1 LYFARVDIPSQ
12 KIKLV
17 KLGGVTVL
25 VLLLLFAALGPGKW
39 QYRTGLGWQ
48 TDHFVGYF
56 VFTLGFWF
64 AWPRPFVVGGVLVGA
79 GILLEALQA
88 LTPDRHCDFQGALY
102 SAAGALAAALMAN
115 LFTRALP
122 RLNARLLL
130 LPQVPRPSWQ
140 RRALPTLGR
149 PR

>member
-1 LYFARVDIPSQ
+1 LYFARVDIPGQ

-25 VLLLLFAALGPGKW
+25 VLLLLFAAVGPGKW

-88 LTPDRHCDFQGALY
+88 LTPDRHCDFKGALY

>member
-1 LYFARVDIPSQ
+1 VDIPGQ
-12 KIKLV
+12 KIKVV

-48 TDHFVGYF
+48 TDHLVGYF

-64 AWPRPFVVGGVLVGA
+64 AWPRPFVV
-79 GILLEALQA
+79 LQA

-102 SAAGALAAALMAN
+102 SAAGALAAALTAN

-130 LPQVPRPSWQ
+130 LPQVPRPSW
-140 RRALPTLGR
+140 RRGLVRVTAR
-149 PR
+149 PKP

>member
-1 LYFARVDIPSQ
+1 M
-12 KIKLV
+12 IKV
-17 KLGGVTVL
+17 GGMTVL
-25 VLLLLFAALGPGKW
+25 VLLLLFAALGPAKL

-48 TDHFVGYF
+48 IDHVAGYF
-56 VFTLGFWF
+56 VFTLAFWLV
-64 AWPRPFVVGGVLVGA
+64 WPRPFVVGGGLVGA

-130 LPQVPRPSWQ
+130 LPQVPRPSW
-140 RRALPTLGR
+140 RRVLVRVTARPT
-149 PR
+149 P